1 MGPVLL
7 LVLLGLSQAAP
18 PGHEVMFLPGL
29 TKQPAFRHFSG
40 YLCAGPGQHLH
51 YWFVEAQSNPQGS
64 PLVLWLNGGPGC
76 SSMEGFLKEHGP
88 FTIQP
93 DGVTLKYNDYAW
105 NKLANILYL
114 EAPAGVGFSY
124 SEDKKYATNDTEAS
138 DPGCGGS
145 CLQPAPAWAWGVL
158 PPAGPSLGTGSPA
171 SCLTPAR
178 SCLQVARNNYLALKD
193 FLRLFPEYS
202 KNDLYLTGESYGG
215 IYIPTLAE
223 WVMQDPSL
231 NLKGIAVGNGLSSY
245 EINDNSLVYFAYYHG
260 LLGTELWKDLQT
272 FCCSQG
278 KCNFHDS
285 PSLNCTLKM
294 EEMIQ
299 IVEESGLN
307 IYNLYAPCDG
317 GVPGSVRYEG
327 DSIITHDLGNSF
339 IRMPTRFSW
348 RQNLLRMPVA
358 RNNVRMDPPCTNSTA
373 LRVYLNAPEVRK
385 AIHISPDAPE
395 WQVCSFE
402 VNRSYKRLYMQM
414 NDQYLK
420 LLGATK
426 YRILVYNG
434 DVDMACNF
442 LGDEWFVDSLC
453 QKVQVARRPWLY
465 TEGGVNQIGGFV
477 KEFTNIAFLTIKGAG
492 HMVPT
497 DRPLAAFTMFSRFI
511 KNEPY

>member
-7 LVLLGLSQAAP
+7 CALLLGLSRAAP
-18 PGHEVMFLPGL
+18 PDHEVTFLPGL
-29 TKQPAFRHFSG
+29 AKQPSFRHFSG
-40 YLCAGPGQHLH
+40 YLCAGPGKRLH
-51 YWFVEAQSNPQGS
+51 YWFVEAQSNPQSS

-88 FTIQP
+88 FLIQP

-105 NKLANILYL
+105 NKIANVLYV
-114 EAPAGVGFSY
+114 ESPAGVGFSY

-138 DPGCGGS
+138 DPGCWEG
-145 CLQPAPAWAWGVL
+145 
-158 PPAGPSLGTGSPA
+158 PA
-171 SCLTPAR
+171 SCLPRPGRLGVLPCCLTPV
-178 SCLQVARNNYLALKD
+178 SPCLQVAHNNYLALKD

-202 KNDLYLTGESYGG
+202 KNDLFLTGESYGG
-215 IYIPTLAE
+215 VYIPTLAE

-260 LLGTELWKDLQT
+260 LLGTELWRDLQA

-278 KCNFHDS
+278 KCNFHDNS
-285 PSLNCTLKM
+285 NLNCTLKM
-294 EEMIQ
+294 AEMIQ

-317 GVPGSVRYEG
+317 GVPGSMRYEG
-327 DSIITHDLGNSF
+327 DYLITHDLGNAF
-339 IRMPTRFSW
+339 IQMPMRFSW
-348 RQNLLRMPVA
+348 RQNLFRMPVA
-358 RNNVRMDPPCTNSTA
+358 RKKVRMDPPCTNSTA
-373 LRVYLNAPEVRK
+373 LRVYLNSPEVRK
-385 AIHISPDAPE
+385 ALHISPDAPE

-402 VNRSYKRLYMQM
+402 VNHSYKRLYMQM
-414 NDQYLK
+414 NNQYLK
-420 LLGATK
+420 LLGAMK

-465 TEGGVNQIGGFV
+465 TEGGENQIGGFV
-477 KEFTNIAFLTIKGAG
+477 KEFTNIAFLTVKGAG

>member
-1 MGPVLL
+1 MGAGHVPRGAATAGSGCGVSGMLPLLCALL
-7 LVLLGLSQAAP
+7 LALGPAHAAP
-18 PGHEVMFLPGL
+18 AGHEVTYLPGL
-29 TKQPAFRHFSG
+29 PKQPSFRHFSG
-40 YLCAGPGQHLH
+40 HLCIGPTQRLH
-51 YWFVEAQSNPQGS
+51 YWFVEAQNNPQGS

-88 FTIQP
+88 FLVQP

-105 NKLANILYL
+105 NKIANMLYL
-114 EAPAGVGFSY
+114 ESPAGVGFSY
-124 SEDKKYATNDTEAS
+124 SEDKKYATNDTE
-138 DPGCGGS
+138 
-145 CLQPAPAWAWGVL
+145 
-158 PPAGPSLGTGSPA
+158 
-171 SCLTPAR
+171 
-178 SCLQVARNNYLALKD
+178 VAHNNYLALKE

-202 KNDLYLTGESYGG
+202 KNDLFLTGESYGG
-215 IYIPTLAE
+215 VYIPTLAE

-260 LLGTELWKDLQT
+260 LLGTQLWKDLQT
-272 FCCSQG
+272 FCCSEG
-278 KCNFHDS
+278 KCNFHDNS
-285 PSLNCTLKM
+285 NLNCTLKM
-294 EEMIQ
+294 AEMIE

-307 IYNLYAPCDG
+307 IYNLYAPCAG
-317 GVPGSVRYEG
+317 GVPGSMRYEG
-327 DSIITHDLGNSF
+327 DYLVTHDLGNSF
-339 IRMPTRFSW
+339 IRMPMRFSW
-348 RQNLLRMPVA
+348 RQNLFRMPVA
-358 RNNVRMDPPCTNSTA
+358 RNKVRMDPPCTNSTA
-373 LRVYLNAPEVRK
+373 PTMYLNSPEVRK
-385 AIHISPDAPE
+385 ALHISPDAPE

-420 LLGATK
+420 LLGAMK

-465 TEGGVNQIGGFV
+465 TVGGENQIGGFV
-477 KEFTNIAFLTIKGAG
+477 KEFTNIAFLTVKGAG

-497 DRPLAAFTMFSRFI
+497 DQPLAAFTMFSRFI